1 MEGFS
6 GVDVTRGD
14 DFEAT
19 IGSGEPVL
27 FVARG
32 KGTCRGSC
40 GIEGGR
46 RRRGKEGYVEL
57 RFETP

>member
-1 MEGFS
+1 M
-6 GVDVTRGD
+6 DVTRGD

-19 IGSGEPVL
+19 IGGGEAVV

-32 KGTCRGSC
+32 KGTCCGSC
-40 GIEGGR
+40 GIEGGG

-57 RFETP
+57 RFESP